1 VREALSS
8 ERGGRSRL
16 LESMDSVD
24 AWEPGSGTA
33 EAATSDPTPTKDE
46 PDPASDTPPQ
56 RSGTGF
62 LLEAVTGSAVVL
74 CLAASLLHVLL
85 VFLHVA
91 PPNVVSERYSTQI
104 NGWIYPLFEQSWRL
118 FAPDPESVTR
128 QISARTMHT
137 SPDGTQ
143 QVSDWFDLTA
153 VDESAVEHNFF
164 PSHTVQ
170 NMLRRAWTSYLEL
183 HGSDDR
189 SNSERALMVQKYLR
203 NIAADRVAGHRGG
216 AFEAIQLQVI
226 TRPIA
231 APGAGSSADGAAPVP
246 PVETRYLPWWK
257 TGSDEN

>member
-8 ERGGRSRL
+8 ERDGRTRL
-16 LESMDSVD
+16 LEVTESVD
-24 AWEPGSGTA
+24 VGEPGRPSA
-33 EAATSDPTPTKDE
+33 ESATSGATQETDASDPV
-46 PDPASDTPPQ
+46 SDTPPE

-91 PPNVVSERYSTQI
+91 PPNTVSQRYSSQI
-104 NGWIYPLFEQSWRL
+104 NGWIFPLFEQSWRL

-128 QISARTMHT
+128 QISARTMRT

-143 QVSDWFDLTA
+143 EVTDWFDLTA
-153 VDESAVEHNFF
+153 VDDSAVEHNFF
-164 PSHTVQ
+164 PSHTTQ

-183 HGSDDR
+183 HGSDDQP
-189 SNSERALMVQKYLR
+189 NSERAVMIQKYLR
-203 NIAADRVAGHRGG
+203 NIAVGRVTERGHST
-216 AFEAIQLQVI
+216 FEAIQLRVI

-231 APGAGSSADGAAPVP
+231 APGAARSADGRSLVP
-246 PVETRYLPWWK
+246 PGETRYLPWWEA
-257 TGSDEN
+257 GPDEN